1 MSQALPTYRI
11 PSIEDRSQEKCEEY
25 ETLVYNIESCRLSCQ
40 IMFNIGTMVFYE
52 EPRLLKANKPNGTFC
67 TSVQYFP
74 SLFSSSSS
82 SSSST
87 TTTTSEITN
96 SLHGTCQ
103 SGICQPNSI
112 NNKNN
117 HNEDGSHNNN
127 PGNNVDQSNKIKT
140 HSPSK
145 STSCF
150 TRTKSHTVN
159 ESSTPK

>member
-11 PSIEDRSQEKCEEY
+11 PSIEERSQEKCEEY
-25 ETLVYNIESCRLSCQ
+25 ETLVYNVESCRLSCQ

-52 EPRLLKANKPNGTFC
+52 DPRYLKTKKPNGTFC
-67 TSVQYFP
+67 TSVQFSP
-74 SLFSSSSS
+74 SFSFST

-87 TTTTSEITN
+87 ITSEKTN

-103 SGICQPNSI
+103 SGTCQPNNI

-127 PGNNVDQSNKIKT
+127 PGNNVDQNNKNKN

-145 STSCF
+145 TTSCF

-159 ESSTPK
+159 VSSTPK